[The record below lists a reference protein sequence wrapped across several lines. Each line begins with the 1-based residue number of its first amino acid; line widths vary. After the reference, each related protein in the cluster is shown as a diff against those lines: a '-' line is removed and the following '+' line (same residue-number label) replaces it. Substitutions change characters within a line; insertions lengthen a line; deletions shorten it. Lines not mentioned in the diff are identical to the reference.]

1 VKRSHKRSSAVRR
14 RLGRSAAQGLLA
26 VWGAGTFLATA
37 ATAADFTVS
46 NTNDSG
52 AGSLRQAI
60 INSNAAGGSNTI
72 NFATSGTVTLA
83 SDLPAITSSVS
94 IAGNGATLDGANAHR
109 GLLVYS
115 GTVAIQNFIIQNATA
130 TGGKGGDGNGAGGGG
145 AGLGGALFVAA
156 GASVTG
162 FNLSIVDNKAVGGAG
177 GGYNLNFG
185 GGGGGGLGGDGGQSG
200 QDPEGTGGGGG
211 VGRVASGGGSSSN
224 GAAGIVAGQPGGGA
238 GALGAAGTGGPSG
251 GGGGGGGI
259 TSFAGGGGGGGI
271 GGGSGTASTAGNGG
285 FGGGG
290 GGLSALPNLAD
301 GNGGFGGGGGG
312 GGGSGAGGGGN
323 GGFGGGSGGA
333 AQSLTAASA
342 GFGGG
347 TGGSYGGGGGGGLGA
362 GGGIFVQQGGN
373 LLLTGPLIIGGNS
386 VASGSGGSSQ
396 YGSSG
401 TAGSAFGAGI
411 FLQGNGQL
419 TFSAGTEGQTIT
431 DVVADQTGS
440 GGTGANA
447 GSYQLVINGPG
458 TLYLQANNSYS
469 GGTLVNGATLWAD
482 SDASLGTV
490 SGALTLMGG
499 TFQPLRSID
508 TSRQIVM
515 GGGNNTILV
524 GTGIELAAPVAGP
537 GNLTKVGLGLMTLK
551 DSSTFTGNLVVNQG
565 TVGLAAA
572 DFSHI
577 PVITVASSTTLA
589 INAPTVAISALS
601 GSGTVSVGSN
611 TLRIG
616 VGTSF
621 AGSFTGNG
629 QILVAAPVHLSG
641 ASSFSG
647 TVGIGADATLGLIG
661 AASLAAASQIQFEYT
676 GASTGAFDI
685 SGTNAGA
692 SVNVLSDTVGGG
704 VVNLG
709 SRTLSIAQNSTFA
722 GVLRDG
728 GSGGGTGGQ
737 LNVAGA
743 TTTLGGANT
752 YTGATTVQGGARLAL
767 TGAGSITTSSQVNL
781 AGILAVFDIAAAAG
795 GRSIQ
800 SLTGQAGSVVAL
812 GANSL
817 TVGNSASTTF
827 AGSIAG
833 TGTLIKQGTGTL
845 TLTGANAVGGT
856 TVNGGLLVVNGSLT
870 GGVTVAAGGAIGGIG
885 TISGPFVSNGGIL
898 APGNSIGTLNV
909 NGSFAQNGTTYAV
922 EVNAGG
928 QSDLINVSGAPGTAT
943 INGGTVQVLA
953 QSGSYRQ
960 TTTYTILTAT
970 GGVSGTYSG
979 VTSNLAF
986 LTPSLS
992 YGANNVLLTLTRSA
1006 NAFASGAQTQNQL
1019 AVATVLDLVAPMAA
1033 GDFADAHAAMIG
1045 LTTGQGPAALD
1056 AISGQPYTGF
1066 GTMNI
1071 AAGLT
1076 FLNTV
1081 GRQVADA
1088 RAGGGSGTRVALAAA
1103 DEAACAADTCDA
1115 MAPTNW
1121 SAWLSGL
1128 AGFGS
1133 VGGNTNAGMLTYS
1146 LGGAAVGVDYR
1157 FDPRFVAG
1165 LAIGFSSGQQ
1175 WVGGFQGN
1183 GWSNTYSAALYG
1195 SFAQGGFYADG
1206 LVGYGWSDNRM
1217 QRVLSIPGLA
1227 SLVATGNTGA
1237 SQFLGQIEVGY
1248 RIGLH
1253 EPTQVSLT
1261 PFARFQT
1268 VAASQNGFAESGA
1281 NSLSLVVANQNTTS
1295 IRTVLGVDLAANLPI
1310 GSQRTL
1316 GTTLRLGWAHE
1327 YASTVRPMTASFAGA
1342 PGVPFTVYGAEP
1354 LRNAAV
1360 IGFGLNTKIGERTS
1374 IYARYDGE
1382 ITGRDDMHAVSAG
1395 FRFTW

>member
-1 VKRSHKRSSAVRR
+1 VKRSHKRSSALRR
-14 RLGRSAAQGLLA
+14 RLGRGATQGLLA

-109 GLLVYS
+109 GLFVYS
-115 GTVAIQNFIIQNATA
+115 GTVAIQNIIIQNATA
-130 TGGKGGDGNGAGGGG
+130 TGGRGGDGNGAGGGG
-145 AGLGGALFVAA
+145 AGLGGAVFVAA

-162 FNLSIVDNKAVGGAG
+162 FNVSVVNNKAVGGAG
-177 GGYNLNFG
+177 GTFNLNFG

-200 QDPEGTGGGGG
+200 QNPEGTGGGGG
-211 VGRVASGGGSSSN
+211 IGRVASGGASGSN

-238 GALGAAGTGGPSG
+238 GALGNAGTGGTAG
-251 GGGGGGGI
+251 GGGGGGGV
-259 TSFAGGGGGGGI
+259 TSSAGGGGGGGI

-290 GGLSALPNLAD
+290 GGLSNLPELFG

-312 GGGSGAGGGGN
+312 GSGAGAGGN

-333 AQSLTAASA
+333 AQSLSAASA

-347 TGGSYGGGGGGGLGA
+347 TGGNEGGSGGGGLGA

-373 LLLTGPLIIGGNS
+373 LLLTGPLIVGGNS
-386 VASGSGGSSQ
+386 VAPGNGGSGQ

-401 TAGSAFGAGI
+401 TAGSALGAGI

-431 DVVADQTGS
+431 DVIADQTGS
-440 GGTGANA
+440 GGTGADS
-447 GSYQLVINGPG
+447 GSYQIVVNGPG
-458 TLYLQANNSYS
+458 TLYLAANNSYS
-469 GGTLVNGATLWAD
+469 GGTLVNGATLLAV
-482 SDASLGTV
+482 SDASLGSV

-499 TFQPLRSID
+499 TFQPLANID

-515 GGGNNTILV
+515 GGGNNTVIV
-524 GTGIELAAPVAGP
+524 GTGIELSAPVSGP

-551 DSSTFTGNLVVNQG
+551 DSSAFTGNLFVSQG
-565 TVGLAAA
+565 TIGLAAA

-577 PVITVASSTTLA
+577 PVITIASSTTLA
-589 INAPTVAISALS
+589 ISAPTVAIAALS
-601 GSGTVSVGSN
+601 GSGTVNVGSN

-621 AGSFTGNG
+621 AGSFVGNG
-629 QILVAAPVHLSG
+629 QISVAAPVHLAG
-641 ASSFSG
+641 VSSFSG
-647 TVGIGADATLGLIG
+647 TVGIGAGGTLGLIG
-661 AASLAAASQIQFEYT
+661 AASLAAATQIQFQYT
-676 GASTGAFDI
+676 GASTGAVDI

-692 SVNVLSDTVGGG
+692 LVNVLSDTVGGG

-709 SRTLSIAQNSTFA
+709 SKTLSIAQNSSFA

-728 GSGGGTGGQ
+728 GSGGGAGGQ
-737 LNVAGA
+737 LNVTGA
-743 TTTLGGANT
+743 TTTLSGTNT

-767 TGAGSITTSSQVNL
+767 AGTGSIAASSQVNL
-781 AGILAVFDIAAAAG
+781 AGVLAVFDIAAAAG
-795 GRSIQ
+795 GRTIQ
-800 SLTGQAGSVVAL
+800 GLTGQAGSVVAL

-817 TVGNSASTTF
+817 TVGSSSSTTF

-833 TGTLIKQGTGTL
+833 TGALIKQGAGTL
-845 TLTGANAVGGT
+845 TLTGANAVAGT

-870 GGVTVAAGGAIGGIG
+870 GGVTVTAGGAIGGTG
-885 TISGPFVSNGGIL
+885 SISGPFVSNGGML

-909 NGSFAQNGTTYAV
+909 NGSFVQNGTTYAV

-953 QSGSYRQ
+953 QPGSYRQ

-970 GGVSGTYSG
+970 GGVSGSYSG
-979 VTSNLAF
+979 VSSNLAF

-992 YGANNVLLTLTRSA
+992 YGANNVLLTLTRSP
-1006 NAFASGAQTQNQL
+1006 NAFASGAQTPNQL
-1019 AVATVLDLVAPMAA
+1019 AVATVLDLVAPMAT

-1056 AISGQPYTGF
+1056 AVSGQPYTGF
-1066 GTMNI
+1066 GTTNI
-1071 AAGLT
+1071 AAGLA

-1088 RAGGGSGTRVALAAA
+1088 RAGAATGTRVALAAT
-1103 DEAACAADTCDA
+1103 DEAACAAETCDA
-1115 MAPTNW
+1115 SAPTNW

-1133 VGGNTNAGMLTYS
+1133 VGGNTNAGTLGYS
-1146 LGGAAVGVDYR
+1146 LGGAVVGVDYR

-1165 LAIGFSSGQQ
+1165 LAVGFSSGQQ

-1195 SFAQGGFYADG
+1195 TFTQGGFYADG

-1217 QRVLSIPGLA
+1217 QRALSIPGLA

-1237 SQFLGQIEVGY
+1237 SQFLGQIEAGY

-1253 EPTQVSLT
+1253 EPAQVSLT

-1268 VAASQNGFAESGA
+1268 VAVSQNGFAESGA
-1281 NSLSLVVANQNTTS
+1281 NSLSLVVASQNTTS
-1295 IRTVLGVDLAANLPI
+1295 VRTVLGVDLAANLPI
-1310 GSQRTL
+1310 GSERTL
-1316 GTTLRLGWAHE
+1316 NTTLRLGWAHE
-1327 YASTVRPMTASFAGA
+1327 YASTARPMTGSFAGA
-1342 PGVPFTVYGAEP
+1342 PGVPFTVYGAQP
-1354 LRNAAV
+1354 LRDAAV
-1360 IGFGLNTKIGERTS
+1360 IGFGLNAKVGERTS